1 MYAII
6 DKKTGKELYY
16 KADNEVNKNQVAVTE
31 LRNEDMEEPYYD
43 FETKTFYENAKK
55 INTNVI

>member
-31 LRNEDMEEPYYD
+31 LRNEDMEDPYYD
-43 FETKTFYENAKK
+43 FKTKTFYENAK
-55 INTNVI
+55 IIDNNVI